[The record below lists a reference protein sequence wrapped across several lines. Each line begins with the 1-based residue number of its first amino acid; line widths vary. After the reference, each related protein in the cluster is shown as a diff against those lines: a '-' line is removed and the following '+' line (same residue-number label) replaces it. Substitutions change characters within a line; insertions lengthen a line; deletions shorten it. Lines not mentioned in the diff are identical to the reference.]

1 MRVASRKLIIDK
13 YGWDRLRRFAA
24 QDVAWVRGTQEPGD
38 RVEAGTA
45 VVALGT
51 DGMLTPA
58 EGMGTR
64 FVLPEHGPFMAWAQ
78 RAAIFKDA
86 DHPAAAKLY
95 LTWWLSKQT
104 QSHFCMWSVRTDVTP
119 HRGYRPVWDYPN
131 AHLDGFEH
139 FTADRARVE
148 RFKQHLTLY
157 VDEVS
162 GAPSP
167 GWLGLHPGR

>member
-1 MRVASRKLIIDK
+1 M
-13 YGWDRLRRFAA
+13 
-24 QDVAWVRGTQEPGD
+24 
-38 RVEAGTA
+38 
-45 VVALGT
+45 
-51 DGMLTPA
+51 
-58 EGMGTR
+58 
-64 FVLPEHGPFMAWAQ
+64 
-78 RAAIFKDA
+78 
-86 DHPAAAKLY
+86 Y

-167 GWLGLHPGR
+167 GWLGLPPGR